1 MMKNCIFVFDEY
13 TSLPAEWNGVDG
25 IELSDS

>member
-13 TSLPAEWNGVDG
+13 TSLAAELNGVDG